1 MTVTMKVGAKTPGPQ
16 DPGTNRTV
24 VDQAKQDKS
33 PRRRVLSPLVQE
45 STPAIIAR
53 KLHDAIAN
61 GDFAPGSQLT
71 ESGLAA
77 DLGVSRGPLREA
89 MQRLTAEGLLVSH
102 RNRGLFVVS
111 MEEDDIRDMYVARTA
126 VERAAV
132 QQVIAHRE
140 QEAVEALGGA
150 VDAMRVFVDEPNGAG
165 MAEADMAFH
174 QTLVEY
180 AGSQRLSRLHETI
193 LVETRMCLRAMRG
206 TYSSG
211 KDRIDEHQALVDA
224 IAAGDAAAADA
235 LMIEHMADGLRR
247 LLGNGEDAVNL
258 QVARG

>member
-1 MTVTMKVGAKTPGPQ
+1 MTVTINVDGDNPGADGPG
-16 DPGTNRTV
+16 GRRTV
-24 VDQAKQDKS
+24 SHQGKQGGS
-33 PRRRVLSPLVQE
+33 TRRRVLTPLVQE

-53 KLHDAIAN
+53 KLHNAIAN
-61 GDFAPGSQLT
+61 GDFPPGSQLT

-111 MEEDDIRDMYVARTA
+111 LEEDDIRDMYVARTA

-140 QEAVEALGGA
+140 SDAVSALNEAVEA
-150 VDAMRVFVDEPNGAG
+150 MRAFVDEPNGAG
-165 MAEADMAFH
+165 MAEADMGFH
-174 QTLVEY
+174 QTLVEL
-180 AGSQRLSRLHETI
+180 AESQRLSRLHETI

-224 IAAGDAAAADA
+224 IAAGDSAKADA

-247 LLGNGEDAVNL
+247 LIGDADDLTVS
-258 QVARG
+258 GS

>member
-1 MTVTMKVGAKTPGPQ
+1 MTTKVDGQTPGAEE
-16 DPGTNRTV
+16 PGRRRNASGQRKRAGTT
-24 VDQAKQDKS
+24 
-33 PRRRVLSPLVQE
+33 RRRVLTPLVQE

-61 GDFAPGSQLT
+61 GDFPPGSQLT

-132 QQVIAHRE
+132 EQVIAHGDPAAVDALG
-140 QEAVEALGGA
+140 EAVEA
-150 VDAMRVFVDEPNGAG
+150 MREFIDEPNSVG
-165 MAEADMAFH
+165 MAEADMRFH
-174 QTLVEY
+174 QTLVEH
-180 AGSQRLSRLHETI
+180 AESQRLSRLHETI

-211 KDRIDEHQALVDA
+211 KERIDEHQALVDA
-224 IAAGDAAAADA
+224 IAAGDAGRADE
-235 LMIEHMADGLRR
+235 LMIAHMADGLRR
-247 LLGNGEDAVNL
+247 LIGDGPEAGDLAAAGS
-258 QVARG
+258 

>member
-1 MTVTMKVGAKTPGPQ
+1 MSVS
-16 DPGTNRTV
+16 
-24 VDQAKQDKS
+24 QDKS
-33 PRRRVLSPLVQE
+33 QGRKRILTPLVQE

-53 KLHDAIAN
+53 KLHDAIASGN
-61 GDFAPGSQLT
+61 FPPGSQLT

-126 VERAAV
+126 IERAAIE
-132 QQVIAHRE
+132 QVIVSGDQAAIDDLNA
-140 QEAVEALGGA
+140 AVSR
-150 VDAMRVFVDEPNGAG
+150 MRGFIDDPNSAE
-165 MAEADMAFH
+165 MAEADMEFH
-174 QTLVEY
+174 QILVEH
-180 AGSQRLSRLHETI
+180 AHSQRLSRLHETI

-211 KDRIDEHQALVDA
+211 KERIDEHQALVDA
-224 IAAGDAAAADA
+224 IASGDATAADT
-235 LMIEHMADGLRR
+235 LMIEHMKDGLHR
-247 LLGNGEDAVNL
+247 LVGAGESSGA
-258 QVARG
+258 ASTA

>member
-1 MTVTMKVGAKTPGPQ
+1 MSMSVS
-16 DPGTNRTV
+16 
-24 VDQAKQDKS
+24 QDKS
-33 PRRRVLSPLVQE
+33 QGRKRILTPLVQE

-53 KLHDAIAN
+53 KLHDAIASGN
-61 GDFAPGSQLT
+61 FPPGSQLT

-126 VERAAV
+126 IERAAIE
-132 QQVIAHRE
+132 QVIVSGDQAAIDDLNA
-140 QEAVEALGGA
+140 AVSR
-150 VDAMRVFVDEPNGAG
+150 MRGFIDDPNSAE
-165 MAEADMAFH
+165 MAEADMEFH
-174 QTLVEY
+174 QILVEH
-180 AGSQRLSRLHETI
+180 AHSQRLSRLHETI

-211 KDRIDEHQALVDA
+211 KERIDEHQALVDA
-224 IAAGDAAAADA
+224 IASGDATAADT
-235 LMIEHMADGLRR
+235 LMIEHMKDGLHR
-247 LLGNGEDAVNL
+247 LVGAGESSGA
-258 QVARG
+258 ASTA

>member
-1 MTVTMKVGAKTPGPQ
+1 MTVAIGVASPGSA
-16 DPGTNRTV
+16 PGGDGTSAHQRERR
-24 VDQAKQDKS
+24 AGG
-33 PRRRVLSPLVQE
+33 RRRVLTPLVQE

-53 KLHDAIAN
+53 KLHNAIAN
-61 GDFAPGSQLT
+61 GDFPPGAQLT

-111 MEEDDIRDMYVARTA
+111 MDDDDIRDMYVARTA

-132 QQVIAHRE
+132 EQVIAQRDPDAMSE
-140 QEAVEALGGA
+140 LAAA
-150 VDAMRVFVDEPNGAG
+150 VDAMRAYVDEPNGAG
-165 MAEADMAFH
+165 MAEADMRFH
-174 QTLVEY
+174 QTLVEL

-206 TYSSG
+206 TYASG
-211 KDRIDEHQALVDA
+211 KERIDEHQALVDA
-224 IAAGDAAAADA
+224 IAAGEAQAADE
-235 LMIEHMADGLRR
+235 LMKEHMADGLRR
-247 LLGNGEDAVNL
+247 LVVDDVGVETVG
-258 QVARG
+258 

>member
-1 MTVTMKVGAKTPGPQ
+1 MTVTMKVDAETPGPD
-16 DPGTNRTV
+16 DPGASQTPVHQR
-24 VDQAKQDKS
+24 KQGGS
-33 PRRRVLSPLVQE
+33 ARRRVLTPLVQE

-53 KLHDAIAN
+53 KLHNAIAN
-61 GDFAPGSQLT
+61 GDFPPGSQLT

-111 MEEDDIRDMYVARTA
+111 MEDDDIRDMYVARTA
-126 VERAAV
+126 VERAAL

-140 QEAVEALGGA
+140 DDAVRALGEAVEA
-150 VDAMRVFVDEPNGAG
+150 MREFIDEPNGAG
-165 MAEADMAFH
+165 MAEADMGFH
-174 QTLVEY
+174 QTLVDF

-211 KDRIDEHQALVDA
+211 KDRIAEHQMLVDA

-247 LLGNGEDAVNL
+247 LIGDGAGAGNL
-258 QVARG
+258 QAVSG

>member
-1 MTVTMKVGAKTPGPQ
+1 MQMTETRPRGSG
-16 DPGTNRTV
+16 
-24 VDQAKQDKS
+24 
-33 PRRRVLSPLVQE
+33 RRRVLTPLVQE

-61 GDFAPGSQLT
+61 GDFPPGSQLT

-111 MEEDDIRDMYVARTA
+111 MDNSDIRDMYVARTA

-132 QQVIAHRE
+132 EQVIYRGDHDAIDDLND
-140 QEAVEALGGA
+140 AVAQMNEFI
-150 VDAMRVFVDEPNGAG
+150 DDPNGVE
-165 MAEADMAFH
+165 MADADMRFH
-174 QTLVEY
+174 QTLVEH
-180 AGSQRLSRLHETI
+180 AASQRLSRLHETI

-206 TYSSG
+206 TYASG
-211 KDRIDEHQALVDA
+211 KERIEEHQALVDA
-224 IAAGDAAAADA
+224 IAAGDVAAADA
-235 LMIEHMADGLRR
+235 LMIEHMNDGLHR
-247 LLGNGEDAVNL
+247 LVDDETPDLVGEVSA
-258 QVARG
+258 G

>member
-1 MTVTMKVGAKTPGPQ
+1 MSVSHESSQ
-16 DPGTNRTV
+16 
-24 VDQAKQDKS
+24 
-33 PRRRVLSPLVQE
+33 RRKRILTPLVQE

-53 KLHDAIAN
+53 KLHDAIAS
-61 GDFAPGSQLT
+61 GDFPPGSQLT

-111 MEEDDIRDMYVARTA
+111 MDDDDIRDMYVARTA

-132 QQVIAHRE
+132 AQVIVRKDRT
-140 QEAVEALGGA
+140 A
-150 VDAMRVFVDEPNGAG
+150 VDDLNDAVAAMREFIDEPNGAE
-165 MAEADMAFH
+165 MAEADMLFH
-174 QTLVEY
+174 QTLVDH
-180 AGSQRLSRLHETI
+180 AHSQRLSRLHETI

-211 KDRIDEHQALVDA
+211 KDRIDEHQTLVDA
-224 IAAGDAAAADA
+224 IAAGDAEAADR
-235 LMIEHMADGLRR
+235 LMIEHMRDGLHR
-247 LLGNGEDAVNL
+247 LVGDEPSEA
-258 QVARG
+258 ASTA

>member
-1 MTVTMKVGAKTPGPQ
+1 MADARSRGRGDSTSG
-16 DPGTNRTV
+16 RT
-24 VDQAKQDKS
+24 
-33 PRRRVLSPLVQE
+33 RVLAPIVQE

-53 KLHDAIAN
+53 KLHEAIAD
-61 GDFAPGSQLT
+61 GSFPPGSQLT

-111 MEEDDIRDMYVARTA
+111 MDDDDIRDMYIARTA
-126 VERAAV
+126 VERAAIE
-132 QQVIAHRE
+132 QVIAHDDPE
-140 QEAVEALGGA
+140 SIAALSDAVAL
-150 VDAMRVFVDEPNGAG
+150 MRAHANDPNGPD
-165 MAEADMAFH
+165 MAEADMVFH
-174 QTLVEY
+174 QTLVEH
-180 AGSQRLSRLHETI
+180 ARSQRLSRLHETI

-224 IAAGDAAAADA
+224 IAAGDAPAADV
-235 LMIEHMADGLRR
+235 LMIEHMRDGLHR
-247 LLGNGEDAVNL
+247 LIGDAAAGEEVS
-258 QVARG
+258 

>member
-1 MTVTMKVGAKTPGPQ
+1 MSVSQ
-16 DPGTNRTV
+16 DNSQGRKRILT
-24 VDQAKQDKS
+24 
-33 PRRRVLSPLVQE
+33 PLVQE

-53 KLHDAIAN
+53 KLHDAIASGN
-61 GDFAPGSQLT
+61 FPPGSQLT

-111 MEEDDIRDMYVARTA
+111 MDDDDIRDMYVARTA

-132 QQVIAHRE
+132 AELIVRRDS
-140 QEAVEALGGA
+140 GA
-150 VDAMRVFVDEPNGAG
+150 VDDLNDAVARMRAFIDHPNSAE
-165 MAEADMAFH
+165 MAEADMEFH
-174 QTLVEY
+174 QILVEH
-180 AGSQRLSRLHETI
+180 AHSQRLSRLHETI

-211 KDRIDEHQALVDA
+211 KERIDEHQALVDA
-224 IAAGDAAAADA
+224 IAAGDAPAADR
-235 LMIEHMADGLRR
+235 LMIEHMKDGLHR
-247 LLGNGEDAVNL
+247 LVGVGEPSEASS
-258 QVARG
+258 A

>member
-1 MTVTMKVGAKTPGPQ
+1 MTVTMKVEDESAGPE
-16 DPGTNRTV
+16 DPGSARTV
-24 VDQAKQDKS
+24 VRQGKQGAS
-33 PRRRVLSPLVQE
+33 LRRRVLSPLVQE

-61 GDFAPGSQLT
+61 GDFPPGSQLT

-111 MEEDDIRDMYVARTA
+111 MDDDDIRDMYVARTA

-132 QQVIAHRE
+132 QQVIRHRE
-140 QEAVEALGGA
+140 QEAVDSLGEA
-150 VDAMRVFVDEPNGAG
+150 VDVMREFIDEPNGAG

-235 LMIEHMADGLRR
+235 LMIAHMADGLRR
-247 LLGNGEDAVNL
+247 LVGDDENAADP

>member
-1 MTVTMKVGAKTPGPQ
+1 MSVS
-16 DPGTNRTV
+16 
-24 VDQAKQDKS
+24 QDKS
-33 PRRRVLSPLVQE
+33 QGRKRILTPLVQE

-53 KLHDAIAN
+53 KLHDAIASGN
-61 GDFAPGSQLT
+61 FPPGSQLT

-126 VERAAV
+126 IERTAIEQVIVSGDQAAIDDLNAAV
-132 QQVIAHRE
+132 SR
-140 QEAVEALGGA
+140 
-150 VDAMRVFVDEPNGAG
+150 MRGFIDDPNSAE
-165 MAEADMAFH
+165 MAEADMEFH
-174 QTLVEY
+174 QILVEH
-180 AGSQRLSRLHETI
+180 AHSQRLSRLHETI

-211 KDRIDEHQALVDA
+211 KERIDEHQALVDA
-224 IAAGDAAAADA
+224 IASGDATAADT
-235 LMIEHMADGLRR
+235 LMIEHMKDGLHR
-247 LLGNGEDAVNL
+247 LVGADESSGAVST
-258 QVARG
+258 A

>member
-1 MTVTMKVGAKTPGPQ
+1 MSMSVSQ
-16 DPGTNRTV
+16 DNSQGRKRILT
-24 VDQAKQDKS
+24 
-33 PRRRVLSPLVQE
+33 PLVQE

-53 KLHDAIAN
+53 KLHDAIASGN
-61 GDFAPGSQLT
+61 FPPGSQLT

-111 MEEDDIRDMYVARTA
+111 MDDDDIRDMYVARTA

-132 QQVIAHRE
+132 AELIVRRDS
-140 QEAVEALGGA
+140 GA
-150 VDAMRVFVDEPNGAG
+150 VDDLNDAVARMRAFIDHPNSAE
-165 MAEADMAFH
+165 MAEADMEFH
-174 QTLVEY
+174 QILVEH
-180 AGSQRLSRLHETI
+180 AHSQRLSRLHETI

-211 KDRIDEHQALVDA
+211 KERIDEHQALVDA
-224 IAAGDAAAADA
+224 IAAGDAPAADR
-235 LMIEHMADGLRR
+235 LMIEHMKDGLHR
-247 LLGNGEDAVNL
+247 LVGVGEPSEASS
-258 QVARG
+258 A

>member
-1 MTVTMKVGAKTPGPQ
+1 MSVS
-16 DPGTNRTV
+16 
-24 VDQAKQDKS
+24 QDKS
-33 PRRRVLSPLVQE
+33 QGRKRILTPLVQE

-53 KLHDAIAN
+53 KLHDAIASGN
-61 GDFAPGSQLT
+61 FPPGSQLT

-126 VERAAV
+126 IERAAIE
-132 QQVIAHRE
+132 QVIVSGDRAAIDDLNA
-140 QEAVEALGGA
+140 AVSR
-150 VDAMRVFVDEPNGAG
+150 MRGFIDDPNGAE
-165 MAEADMAFH
+165 MAEADMEFH
-174 QTLVEY
+174 QILVEH
-180 AGSQRLSRLHETI
+180 AHSQRLSRLHETI

-211 KDRIDEHQALVDA
+211 KERIDEHQALVDA
-224 IAAGDAAAADA
+224 IASGDATAADT
-235 LMIEHMADGLRR
+235 LMIEHMKDGLHR
-247 LLGNGEDAVNL
+247 LVGAGESSGAIST
-258 QVARG
+258 A

>member
-1 MTVTMKVGAKTPGPQ
+1 MATRSAAPG
-16 DPGTNRTV
+16 GRKRILT
-24 VDQAKQDKS
+24 
-33 PRRRVLSPLVQE
+33 PLVQE

-53 KLHDAIAN
+53 KLHDAIAT
-61 GDFAPGSQLT
+61 GQFPPGAQLT

-111 MEEDDIRDMYVARTA
+111 MDDDDIRDMYVARTA

-132 QQVIAHRE
+132 AQVISHGDPDAIADLND
-140 QEAVEALGGA
+140 AVVRMRTH
-150 VDAMRVFVDEPNGAG
+150 VDDPNGVD
-165 MAEADMAFH
+165 MAEADMRFH
-174 QTLVEY
+174 QTLVDH
-180 AGSQRLSRLHETI
+180 AQSQRLSRLHETI

-224 IAAGDAAAADA
+224 IAAGAATAADE
-235 LMIEHMADGLRR
+235 LMIDHMNDGLNR
-247 LLGNGEDAVNL
+247 L
-258 QVARG
+258 VADDSDDPGVKSAG

>member
-1 MTVTMKVGAKTPGPQ
+1 MTIKVDG
-16 DPGTNRTV
+16 DNPGTDGPGGRRTV
-24 VDQAKQDKS
+24 SHQGKQPGS
-33 PRRRVLSPLVQE
+33 TRRRVLTPPLVQE

-53 KLHDAIAN
+53 KLHNAIAN
-61 GDFAPGSQLT
+61 GDFPPGSQLT

-111 MEEDDIRDMYVARTA
+111 MEDDDIRDMYVARTA

-140 QEAVEALGGA
+140 SEAVAGLNEAVEA
-150 VDAMRVFVDEPNGAG
+150 MRAFVDEPNRAG
-165 MAEADMAFH
+165 MAEADMGFH
-174 QTLVEY
+174 QTLVEL
-180 AGSQRLSRLHETI
+180 AESRRLSRLHETI

-211 KDRIDEHQALVDA
+211 KERIDEHQALVDA
-224 IAAGDAAAADA
+224 IAAGG
-235 LMIEHMADGLRR
+235 ILRR
-247 LLGNGEDAVNL
+247 
-258 QVARG
+258 QMH